1 MVTQVSREG
10 EGDRDSQG
18 CQGERASGA
27 TQAIRVYRASL
38 EQKLKL
44 ANQESQLLTAIQ
56 GRRACQGQKV
66 RLVHSDVQVLP
77 DPEGLP
83 VM

>member
-44 ANQESQLLTAIQ
+44 ANQESQVSTKNQETTRSKFEI
-56 GRRACQGQKV
+56 GFKV
-66 RLVHSDVQVLP
+66 IFSCMARQLVCNDY
-77 DPEGLP
+77 
-83 VM
+83 